1 MTPRMHLPL
10 RLALDSLFATATAN
24 CCAFTWSARPSTI
37 QNPTSP
43 ALEHLSPQHLRK
55 RARDSKSHHTNS
67 HRRAQW
73 VIVIALVVMAAAA
86 TKRKSTSATTAHSNT
101 IPTLH
106 HNVTTTLVHRLAR
119 PHIARLARLHPS
131 MASLETRTEIGVA
144 SLSEA
149 LLADRATDPSRTS
162 HSTHLDREHQM
173 ALRLTVH
180 KARARGPE
188 GSTETTVALVTQAE
202 VQAHRVVAAAASDP
216 SQHTT
221 ALF

>member
-101 IPTLH
+101 IPTLRLSA
-106 HNVTTTLVHRLAR
+106 VTKHVRRLALLHTVSR
-119 PHIARLARLHPS
+119 ARHPHLGNHG
-131 MASLETRTEIGVA
+131 TRTEVA
-144 SLSEA
+144 MHSEV
-149 LLADRATDPSRTS
+149 LLVARAIDPSRTS
-162 HSTHLDREHQM
+162 HSTHLGQEHRT
-173 ALRLTVH
+173 ALDPMLRA
-180 KARARGPE
+180 ARTRDPE
-188 GSTETTVALVTQAE
+188 GSREKAADHVMMVAEEAQV
-202 VQAHRVVAAAASDP
+202 HRVAEAVDSYP
-216 SQHTT
+216 SQHTI
-221 ALF
+221 ALS